1 MHTSKA
7 KGAVKPGLV
16 LGLACGVQFMVILDL
31 ASVNV
36 ALPSMQSALRLS
48 QSSLQWIVISYGL
61 TFGGFL
67 LLGGRLADLLGR
79 RRVLVAGLVL
89 LVVGSLSA
97 GLARSFTPLVFS
109 RGLQGLG
116 AALAAPAALS
126 ILTNAFAEGPPRNRA
141 LGIFG
146 GVGASAASIGLI
158 VSGLLI
164 GGPGWR
170 WIFLINVPIG
180 LTMVAMAAKV
190 IPKGEHADHWSADLF
205 GAFTVTAGLL
215 IAVFAINKSVDYG
228 WYSPTTLGI
237 FAGGLAMLGLF
248 VIIEKHATSPL
259 VPLSVFRLRTLMAA
273 CLVAVLAL
281 ASFFGIAYQISL
293 FMQQVEGYSP
303 IATGLAIVITAAS
316 SVVLSI
322 VVAARIVARIG
333 AGLTIVVGQGFA
345 VAGLIYL
352 ARVPVHAAYWTDLFP
367 PFLAFGIAIGL
378 TGVAIQVAAF
388 IGTKESVSGLTGGL
402 ISTAQEMGAALGIA
416 IIATTVIDRSKD
428 VAGVLVK
435 NPRSP
440 AFAQTQGFHSGL
452 LIAAGLSVAALLVSA
467 ALLRRAEQTSA
478 SIAPMPRPKAAR
490 EAA

>member
-1 MHTSKA
+1 MQPSKA
-7 KGAVKPGLV
+7 NGAAKPGLV
-16 LGLACGVQFMVILDL
+16 LALVCGVQFMVILDL
-31 ASVNV
+31 AVVNI
-36 ALPSMQSALRLS
+36 ALPSIQTALRLS
-48 QSSLQWIVISYGL
+48 SSGLQWIVISYGL

-79 RRVLVAGLVL
+79 RRVLVVGLVL

-97 GLARSFTPLVFS
+97 GLAGSFAPLVLS

-126 ILTNAFAEGPPRNRA
+126 ILTNTFAEGPPRNRA

-158 VSGLLI
+158 VSGLLT

-180 LTMVAMAAKV
+180 LAMLAVVQKI
-190 IPKGEHADHWSADLF
+190 IPKGERADRWSADLL

-215 IAVFAINKSVDYG
+215 MAVFAINKSVDYG
-228 WYSPTTLGI
+228 WTSPTTLGI
-237 FAGGLAMLGLF
+237 SAGGLAMLGLF
-248 VIIEKHATSPL
+248 VIVEKHAASPL
-259 VPLSVFRLRTLMAA
+259 IPLEVFRLRTLMAA
-273 CLVAVLAL
+273 NLVAALAL

-293 FMQQVEGYSP
+293 FMQQVQGYSP

-316 SVVLSI
+316 SVLLSM
-322 VVAARIVARIG
+322 VVAARVVARIG

-352 ARVPVHAAYWTDLFP
+352 SRVPVHAAYWTDLFP
-367 PFLAFGIAIGL
+367 PFMAFGIAIGL

-416 IIATTVIDRSKD
+416 IIATAVIDRSKD
-428 VAGVLVK
+428 VAGVLVT
-435 NPRSP
+435 NPRTH

-452 LIAAGLSVAALLVSA
+452 LVAAGLSGAAMVVSA
-467 ALLRRAEQTSA
+467 VLLRRAEQTSA
-478 SIAPMPRPKAAR
+478 SIAPIPAPHAAKKAA
-490 EAA
+490 